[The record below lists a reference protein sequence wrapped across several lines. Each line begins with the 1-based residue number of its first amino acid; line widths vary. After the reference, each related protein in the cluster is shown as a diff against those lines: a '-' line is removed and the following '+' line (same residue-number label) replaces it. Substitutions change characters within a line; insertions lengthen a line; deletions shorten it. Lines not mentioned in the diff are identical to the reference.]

1 MSITN
6 QDTYAAIDL
15 GSNSFHLLVAT
26 IKMGQLQQIDKVKQM
41 VRLAAGLD
49 KHKNISSEK
58 LESAYQCL
66 RMFAQRI
73 HNIPEENIK
82 IVGTNTL
89 RIAKNADRF
98 LNQAEQILGREVA
111 IISGREEARMLYLGV
126 AQTMSERMSKKLV
139 MDIGGGSTEIIIG
152 KGFEAL
158 KRESLHM
165 GCVSFTQRYF
175 GNGKINLKKWNKAH
189 TQAMQELLPIAK
201 SYRQKLWQHAI
212 GASGTMRAA
221 ATILHHNELA
231 QSGINYNGIEQLIE
245 RCLQHGSIE
254 ALQNLPGLSER
265 RRPVFIGGL
274 AIIKALM
281 DTFSIEHINVS
292 TGALREG
299 LVYSMCGQEKNQQ
312 QVSRRAVQK
321 LCSQFD
327 IDGKQSQRVA
337 ANTQLL
343 LSHWHQSLTAPD
355 KLLLDNAIQLHELG
369 LSIAHSQFNRHGA
382 YIIKHADLPGFS
394 RQQQRLISHLV
405 YYHRRDLVSEKN
417 TDLNP
422 KQWHRVLPLL
432 MILRLAVIFSR
443 DRELRNPPIQQFSM
457 HQDGFQLL
465 IGHDWLHR
473 HPLIQADLLEEAK
486 YWQQIDIEFKLNMAA
501 NNEQA

>member
-1 MSITN
+1 MSIAN

-49 KHKNISSEK
+49 QHKNIKPES
-58 LESAYQCL
+58 LEAAFQCL

-73 HNIPEENIK
+73 RNIPEQNVK

-89 RIAKNADRF
+89 RVAKNSEQF
-98 LNQAEQILGREVA
+98 ISQAEQILGREVA

-126 AQTMSERMSKKLV
+126 AQTMSERLSKKLV

-175 GNGKINLKKWNKAH
+175 ANGKITNKKWHKAY

-221 ATILHHNELA
+221 AAILHQQQWA
-231 QSGINYNGIEQLIE
+231 ASGISYSGVEQLIDN
-245 RCLQHGSIE
+245 CLQLGSIDK
-254 ALQNLPGLSER
+254 LQNLSGLSER

-281 DTFSIEHINVS
+281 DTFKIEHISVS
-292 TGALREG
+292 GGALREG
-299 LVYSMCGQEKNQQ
+299 LVYSMCGQDKNQQ
-312 QVSRRAVQK
+312 QVSQRAIQK

-327 IDGKQSQRVA
+327 IDRKQSQRVA
-337 ANTQLL
+337 SNAQRL
-343 LSHWHQSLTAPD
+343 LSHCPQSLKAAD
-355 KLLLDNAIQLHELG
+355 RLLLDNAIHLHELG
-369 LSIAHSQFNRHGA
+369 LSIAHSQFNKHGA
-382 YIIKHADLPGFS
+382 YIVRYADLPGFS
-394 RQQQRLISHLV
+394 RQQQLLISHLV
-405 YYHRRDLVSEKN
+405 YYHRRNLISEA
-417 TDLNP
+417 DSELSQQ
-422 KQWHRVLPLL
+422 QWQRILPLL
-432 MILRLAVIFSR
+432 MCLRLAVIFSR
-443 DRELRNPPIQQFSM
+443 DRELHHPPIEQFSI
-457 HQDGFQLL
+457 QPDNFQLL
-465 IGHDWLHR
+465 LDDDWLHR
-473 HPLIQADLLEEAK
+473 HPLIQADLLEEIK
-486 YWQQIDIEFKLNMAA
+486 YWQQIGIEFKLNLTTIDDPA
-501 NNEQA
+501 